1 MFLNITEDDIRM
13 NCPHTAPMTLRA
25 FNKISPRKISS
36 SVLNPYEIPRYAPTS
51 ASQYSKTL
59 LQQTPRSSQNTIVT
73 NLEATQLAT
82 EIAGIAGAENF
93 VDNVGEDEDPGV
105 GGLAMSALL
114 AVAQGMV
121 YADALVDSA
130 AEATEQARVATA
142 PLIDAVV
149 DAAGNAVSSATGFF
163 RERNELV
170 ALDREGLNSPE
181 VAGLSNFRQTPQS
194 VANFEDLENIQTP
207 AGSDPFANAEKE
219 NLEDMRRKVVD
230 EFN

>member
-25 FNKISPRKISS
+25 FNRISPRKISS

-51 ASQYSKTL
+51 ATQYSKTL

-105 GGLAMSALL
+105 AGLAMSALL

-130 AEATEQARVATA
+130 AEATEQARVAIA
-142 PLIDAVV
+142 PVV
-149 DAAGNAVSSATGFF
+149 DAATGFF

-170 ALDREGLNSPE
+170 ALDREGLDSPE
-181 VAGLSNFRQTPQS
+181 VAGLSNFRQTPQTPQS

-207 AGSDPFANAEKE
+207 VATDPFANAEKE